1 MSGGIIVARTR
12 RRMDPVVVMVIS
24 GLLGGAVGFA
34 IWMITDTFVFLP
46 VFLAASLVAGIAI
59 AESLRRR

>member
-34 IWMITDTFVFLP
+34 IWMITDAFVFLP